1 MGVITGLSAIKE
13 ALDARPSTFENVG
26 DKELT
31 RNIQKNAERTI
42 RFVQELDESS
52 SLYNEEYGVGIV
64 AVEYQ
69 HPELFWLRL
78 ADSSDSD
85 GSCWPAEQGWD
96 QKISLYIN
104 VVDAD
109 TGEVF
114 YLSRSILGGLGQ
126 QIVESASDR
135 GSLTDGVWK
144 IKKTGEGMKTR
155 YSLNLISIDATP
167 VNVNVEDLIDFRKN
181 VVNEIPYSEQEAYVR
196 QVERRVRDKN
206 QDTSEED
213 TALAW

>member
-1 MGVITGLSAIKE
+1 MGVITGLSAIKQ
-13 ALDARPSTFENVG
+13 ALDARPGTFENVS

-31 RNIQKNAERTI
+31 RNIQKNGERTI

-52 SLYNEEYGVGIV
+52 PLHNADYGVGIV

-69 HPELFWLRL
+69 HPELFWLRI
-78 ADSSDSD
+78 ADTSDTD
-85 GSCWPAEQGWD
+85 GACWAAEQGWD
-96 QKISLYIN
+96 QKISLYVN
-104 VVDAD
+104 VVDVE
-109 TGEVF
+109 TGEVL

-155 YSLNLISIDATP
+155 YSLNLISIDADP
-167 VNVNVEDLIDFRKN
+167 INVEADALIDFRKN
-181 VVNEIPYSEQEAYVR
+181 VINEIAYSEQEAYVR
-196 QVERRVRDKN
+196 QVERRVNDKK
-206 QDTSEED
+206 QDTEPED
-213 TALAW
+213 SDLAW

>member
-13 ALDARPSTFENVG
+13 ALSTRPTTFENVSE
-26 DKELT
+26 KELT
-31 RNIQKNAERTI
+31 RNIQKNTERTI

-52 SLYNEEYGVGIV
+52 SLYNADYGVGIV

-69 HPELFWLRL
+69 HPELFWLRI
-78 ADSSDSD
+78 ADSSDTD
-85 GSCWPAEQGWD
+85 GSCWAAEQGWE

-104 VVDAD
+104 VVDVD

-155 YSLNLISIDATP
+155 YSLNLISIDSDAVSVDTS
-167 VNVNVEDLIDFRKN
+167 DLIDFRKN
-181 VVNEIPYSEQEAYVR
+181 VINEIPYAEQEAYVH
-196 QVERRVRDKN
+196 QVERRVSDKN
-206 QDTSEED
+206 QDTASSD
-213 TALAW
+213 DSLAW

>member
-1 MGVITGLSAIKE
+1 MGVITGLSAIKD
-13 ALDARPSTFENVG
+13 ALNSRPSTFENVG

-31 RNIQKNAERTI
+31 RNIQKNTERTI
-42 RFVQELDESS
+42 RFIQELDESS
-52 SLYNEEYGVGIV
+52 SLYKEELGVGIV

-78 ADSSDSD
+78 ADSSDTD
-85 GSCWPAEQGWD
+85 GACWAAEQGWD

-104 VVDAD
+104 VVDVD

-155 YSLNLISIDATP
+155 YSLNLISIDDAP
-167 VNVNVEDLIDFRKN
+167 VEVSAEDLIDFRKN
-181 VVNEIPYSEQEAYVR
+181 VINEVPYAEQEAYVR

-206 QDTSEED
+206 QDTADED
-213 TALAW
+213 SSLAW

>member
-13 ALDARPSTFENVG
+13 ALGSRPSTFENVS

-31 RNIQKNAERTI
+31 RNIQKNTERTI

-52 SLYNEEYGVGIV
+52 SLYNEELGLGVV

-69 HPELFWLRL
+69 HPDLFWLRL
-78 ADSSDSD
+78 ADSSDTD
-85 GSCWPAEQGWD
+85 GASWPAEQGWE

-104 VVDAD
+104 VVDVD

-114 YLSRSILGGLGQ
+114 YLQRSILGGLGQ

-155 YSLNLISIDATP
+155 YSLNLISLDTEP
-167 VNVNVEDLIDFRKN
+167 VSVNPEDLIDFRKN
-181 VVNEIPYSEQEAYVR
+181 VINEVPYAEQEAYVR

-206 QDTSEED
+206 QDADDDDSG
-213 TALAW
+213 LAW